1 MTFDRLLCNCL
12 ESLPAQ
18 VGQLTVLRTL
28 DLNECSSLESLPAE
42 IGQLAG
48 LEMLNLCGCSALR
61 SLPTAL
67 ILGTRPTQD
76 PRAGKARLDLH
87 GWLGGCQIH
96 ECVAEDPGACRLGS

>member
-1 MTFDRLLCNCL
+1 M
-12 ESLPAQ
+12 
-18 VGQLTVLRTL
+18 GQLTVLQTL

-76 PRAGKARLDLH
+76 
-87 GWLGGCQIH
+87 LGGGLQD
-96 ECVAEDPGACRLGS
+96 VPVGLGDAFFRRSSKPIELGTSGPPDAVLEA